1 MSCASIRFV
10 SHVILCAIALTV
22 MSARAQTARWTPT
35 KPVEILVG
43 VSPGGGID
51 RTARTLQK
59 LLQDKRLVETPVNVV
74 NKPGGG
80 STVVQAYLKMKPGD
94 AHYFEITATSLLTN
108 HITGKSASSHRD
120 FTPVVM
126 LYDEFLAFGVTA
138 DSPITDGR
146 QLLQALST
154 RAGEEVVQ
162 AP

>member
-59 LLQDKRLVETPVNVV
+59 LLQEKRLVETPVNVV

-94 AHYFEITATSLLTN
+94 AHYFEITATS
-108 HITGKSASSHRD
+108 
-120 FTPVVM
+120 
-126 LYDEFLAFGVTA
+126 
-138 DSPITDGR
+138 
-146 QLLQALST
+146 
-154 RAGEEVVQ
+154 
-162 AP
+162 